1 MSHGGADRVYE
12 LGIANGGRER
22 HGRALGR
29 PGAKKPTE
37 VCDLA
42 VKVVG
47 VVRRLDDLVG
57 TARPVDDG
65 ALRSMRALDGDAA
78 PLAGNQ
84 ARAVVLRGV
93 ARPSDGCLD
102 ASREQKLRAAGPVH
116 TAAGHFFPTREGGYT
131 RRRATR
137 QLLDPAHGIA
147 AQVVQGAAAH
157 RIDKVAEAALAVVDE
172 LRAID
177 SANPP
182 QLTGAK
188 KGLHTGVE
196 RNEPALHR
204 LDEKHAGFTCNGRD
218 LAGLV
223 GREHRRL
230 LAEHG
235 LSSVQGKGCPT
246 RVHRVR
252 ERQVDGVDLEVGE
265 QLLVC
270 RRAIGAVS
278 VDARRREGRQPLGR
292 SPGHR
297 DELSARDPRKARG
310 EPLCDA
316 ARAEDSPAN
325 RPLNRHGNL
334 PSSLLFAKIAHGVA
348 ARHRTRFR

>member
-12 LGIANGGRER
+12 LGVADGGRKR
-22 HGRALGR
+22 HNRAFGRAGT
-29 PGAKKPTE
+29 KKPTE
-37 VCDLA
+37 VRNLA
-42 VKVVG
+42 VEVVG

-57 TARPVDDG
+57 TARPVDDSTFR
-65 ALRSMRALDGDAA
+65 AMCALDGDAA

-84 ARAVVLRGV
+84 ARAVILVGV

-204 LDEKHAGFTCNGRD
+204 LDEKNAGFTCNGRD
-218 LAGLV
+218 LAGLI

-235 LSSVQGKGCPT
+235 LSGAQGAGGPT

-252 ERQVDGVDLEVGE
+252 KRQVDGVDLGVGE
-265 QLLVC
+265 QLLVR
-270 RRAIGAVS
+270 RRAIGAVG
-278 VDARRREGRQPLGR
+278 VDARRRERGEPPSRP
-292 SPGHR
+292 PGHR
-297 DELSARDPRKARG
+297 DELSARDPRKARS
-310 EPLCDA
+310 EPLCDS

-325 RPLNRHGNL
+325 RPLSRHGNL

>member
-1 MSHGGADRVYE
+1 MSHDGADRVQE
-12 LGIANGGRER
+12 LGVAQRRRKR
-22 HGRALGR
+22 HNRAFGRAGT
-29 PGAKKPTE
+29 KKPAE
-37 VCDLA
+37 VRDLA
-42 VKVVG
+42 VEVVG
-47 VVRRLDDLVG
+47 IVRCLDDLVG

-78 PLAGNQ
+78 VLAGNQ

-93 ARPSDGCLD
+93 ARPGNARFD
-102 ASREQKLRAAGPVH
+102 ASCEQKLRATGPVH
-116 TAAGHFFPTREGGYT
+116 TAAGHFFPTRKGRYA

-147 AQVVQGAAAH
+147 AQVIQGAAAH
-157 RIDKVAEAALAVVDE
+157 RLGKVAEAALAVVDE

-204 LDEKHAGFTCNGRD
+204 LDEERTGFTCNGRN

-235 LSSVQGKGCPT
+235 LSGAQGAGSPT

-252 ERQVDGVDLEVGE
+252 ERQVDGVDLGVGE
-265 QLLVC
+265 QLLVR
-270 RRAIGAVS
+270 RRAIGAVG
-278 VDARRREGRQPLGR
+278 VDARRRERGEPPSRP
-292 SPGHR
+292 PGHR
-297 DELSARDPRKARG
+297 DKLSARDPRKARG
-310 EPLCDA
+310 EPLCDS

-348 ARHRTRFR
+348 ARRRTRFR